1 MNKFWCLILVVI
13 LSGCAKTANDSA
25 NNLGDI
31 WTEMKPISGP
41 TPIIKITPR
50 YPDDLIQ
57 RNLSGIVRLEFV
69 VGEDGKPTN
78 IKSVNDAANELIQ
91 EATHTLSKNVY
102 HPKYSGDKVVV
113 EAVFHL
119 TSN

>member
-1 MNKFWCLILVVI
+1 MNKVWSLILI
-13 LSGCAKTANDSA
+13 ILLSGCANTSNDSA
-25 NNLGDI
+25 SNLGDI
-31 WTEMKPISGP
+31 WTDIKPISGP

-57 RNLSGIVRLEFV
+57 RNLSGIVRIEFV

-78 IKSVNDAANELIQ
+78 IKSTSNAHGELVE
-91 EATHTLSKNVY
+91 EATYTLSKNVY

-113 EAVFHL
+113 DAVFHL
-119 TSN
+119 TSH

>member
-1 MNKFWCLILVVI
+1 MNKFWCLILIII
-13 LSGCAKTANDSA
+13 LSSCANTKNDSV
-25 NNLGDI
+25 NNSSGI
-31 WTEMKPISGP
+31 WTDIKPISGP

-57 RNLSGIVRLEFV
+57 RNLSGIVRLEFI

-78 IKSVNDAANELIQ
+78 IKSVNNTDNELLQ
-91 EATHTLSKNVY
+91 EATYTLSKNVY

>member
-1 MNKFWCLILVVI
+1 MNKLWSLILIII
-13 LSGCAKTANDSA
+13 LSGCVNTSNESA

-31 WTEMKPISGP
+31 WTDIQPISGP

-57 RNLSGIVRLEFV
+57 RDLSGIVRLEFV
-69 VGEDGKPTN
+69 VGDDGKPTN
-78 IKSVNDAANELIQ
+78 IKSISDAGTELIQ
-91 EATHTLSKNVY
+91 EATYTLSKNVY

-113 EAVFHL
+113 EAIFHL
-119 TSN
+119 TRN